1 MNERNGRKRILS
13 GIQPTGNAHIGNYL
27 GAIRHWVASQGKY
40 ESLFPIVDL
49 HAITVPK
56 DPKQLSA
63 HIRETAGILYAAGI
77 DPQQSTLFIQ
87 SHVSAHAELAWILNC
102 FIPMGWMERMTQ
114 FKDKAGAARERV
126 SVGLFD
132 YPALMA
138 ADILIYDADLVPVG
152 DDQRQ
157 HLEMTRDL
165 AQRIN
170 SMFGKTLV
178 VPEASIPPVGAR
190 IMGLDDP
197 TSKMSKSETG
207 QGHAID
213 LLDSPDEI
221 RGKIRRAATDSS
233 RTIEFDESRPG
244 VNNLLVIYEAFTE
257 RKREDIEAHFDGKGY
272 ADLKRELS
280 DVVIEGLRPLQEK
293 YREIRKEPGYLDAM
307 LKEGADKVRPIADR
321 TLRRVMDKV
330 GLG

>member
-27 GAIRHWVASQGKY
+27 GAIRHWVASQG
-40 ESLFPIVDL
+40 ENDTLFPIVDL
-49 HAITVPK
+49 HAITVPH
-56 DPKQLSA
+56 DPRELNA

-77 DPQQSTLFIQ
+77 DPEQSTLFVQ

-114 FKDKAGAARERV
+114 FKEKAGPLRERV

-138 ADILIYDADLVPVG
+138 ADILLYDVDLVPVG

-157 HLEMTRDL
+157 HLELTRDV
-165 AQRIN
+165 AQRLN
-170 SMFGKTLV
+170 SMFGETLV

-197 TSKMSKSETG
+197 TSKMSKSETAH
-207 QGHAID
+207 GHAIG
-213 LLDSPDEI
+213 LLDSPDEV
-221 RGKIRRAATDSS
+221 RAKIRRAATDSS
-233 RTIEFDESRPG
+233 RIIEFDESRPG

-257 RKREDIEAHFDGKGY
+257 RKREDIEAHFEGKGY

-280 DVVIEGLRPLQEK
+280 DVVIEGIRPLQER
-293 YREIRKEPGYLDAM
+293 YHQIRKEPGYLDAM
-307 LKEGADKVRPIADR
+307 LKEGAGKVRPIADR